1 MHQVVLCPL
10 HNQWKINIVKDIF
23 SHGLELIE
31 EVDTS
36 LLNVP
41 QRNALLAVQTDVTH
55 LLRVFPNTRPASQ
68 AATLASKHSSRDPK
82 GPLIKEPI
90 PCPSTVPNP
99 PSGTSTKKKRKTY
112 ICEMCGVEK
121 SKQQD
126 LIDHKR
132 NVHNEGTENTPF
144 CDTCKKSFGNKSSLT
159 LHVKS
164 IHQRIFIH
172 NCTICDYKT
181 NSKQQF
187 QSHIKGYGSKE
198 EQKLQ
203 KTHKCPNCE
212 KDFFTNA
219 LLKKHLNADT
229 CQIAKKNFE
238 CDHCR
243 PSRWFISNPSLV
255 RHIKVYYTHEIQ

>member
-1 MHQVVLCPL
+1 MSSNL
-10 HNQWKINIVKDIF
+10 HNQWKIHIVKHIF

-68 AATLASKHSSRDPK
+68 AATLASKHSSWDPH

-90 PCPSTVPNP
+90 PCPSTVSNP
-99 PSGTSTKKKRKTY
+99 PSGTSTKKKREKH
-112 ICEMCGVEK
+112 ICEMCGVGM

-132 NVHNEGTENTPF
+132 NVHNEGTENTPY
-144 CDTCKKSFGNKSSLT
+144 LT
-159 LHVKS
+159 LARRVLVTSHPSLSMLRVY
-164 IHQRIFIH
+164 IRGYLFITGPSVTKRQTP
-172 NCTICDYKT
+172 NNNSSPTLKDMGPKRNKNYKNPT
-181 NSKQQF
+181 
-187 QSHIKGYGSKE
+187 
-198 EQKLQ
+198 
-203 KTHKCPNCE
+203 CPNCQ
-212 KDFFTNA
+212 KGFFTNS

-229 CQIAKKNFE
+229 CQIAEKNFE

-243 PSRWFISNPSLV
+243 PSRWFISNPSLLG
-255 RHIKVYYTHEIQ
+255 T